1 MSNQPTHDE
10 AEMTFGEHLDE
21 VRKILVRVAIVF
33 TLLFIVLFAL
43 KGIVL
48 DIVFAPIR
56 ETFPTNR
63 AFAWVAH
70 LLGSDTLSI
79 HPETVELFNNKMA
92 GQFMLHI
99 KSSIVGAFIVAFP
112 YLIWELWLF
121 VKPAL
126 PPHQR
131 KRSIRYVLETPV
143 WFVLGLLFGYY
154 IISPLAINFLG
165 NYQVSDQIS
174 NIIDVSS
181 FMTTVL
187 SVSFAAALAFQLPLL
202 IRLLATIGIVSSK
215 GMRQYRKIA
224 AVALLVFA
232 AIITPPDVIS
242 QCLIFVPCYILY
254 EYGIGIAERIERRRA
269 KDEAEYQ
276 AKLEAEKAAAAE
288 KEREEQEAAE
298 KEAAEKRAAEE
309 KAQQERAAEEQ
320 VAESQQE
327 KAEPTTEEAQAEPKV
342 ESEPEAEAATQEQ
355 SEEHSEDDSTDEP
368 TDDADNTPDEPA
380 EPKQPAKAGE
390 QTDEAPNN
398 PNPGDYEVMDEHEV
412 TFGVSEST
420 EEELEIMR
428 RFMTP
433 EK

>member
-21 VRKILVRVAIVF
+21 VRKILVRVAIIF
-33 TLLFIVLFAL
+33 TLLFIVLFSL

-63 AFAWVAH
+63 FFAWLAELV
-70 LLGSDTLSI
+70 GSEALDI
-79 HPETVELFNNKMA
+79 NPENVELFNNKMA
-92 GQFMLHI
+92 GQFLLHI

-131 KRSIRYVLETPV
+131 KRSIRYVLETPI
-143 WFVLGLLFGYY
+143 WFVMGLLFGYY

-181 FMTTVL
+181 FMTTVI
-187 SVSFAAALAFQLPLL
+187 SVSFAAAVAFQLPLL
-202 IRLLATIGIVSSK
+202 IRLLATMGIVSSN
-215 GMRQYRKIA
+215 GMRQYRKVA

-232 AIITPPDVIS
+232 AIITPPDIIS

-254 EYGIGIAERIERRRA
+254 EYGIGIAERIEKRRA

-276 AKLEAEKAAAAE
+276 AKVEAEKAAAR
-288 KEREEQEAAE
+288 EREEQEAKLKAE
-298 KEAAEKRAAEE
+298 QEAKQKEEEQARQKQEAEQKAAEKSDEE
-309 KAQQERAAEEQ
+309 DNTEDDPA
-320 VAESQQE
+320 
-327 KAEPTTEEAQAEPKV
+327 PT
-342 ESEPEAEAATQEQ
+342 EPEE
-355 SEEHSEDDSTDEP
+355 ST
-368 TDDADNTPDEPA
+368 DEPA
-380 EPKQPAKAGE
+380 EPSEETTADETEAGEDKPETKAEQSAPKSGE
-390 QTDEAPNN
+390 QTDENPDN
-398 PNPGDYEVMDEHEV
+398 PNPGDYLVEEEHEMS
-412 TFGVSEST
+412 FGVSESSD
-420 EEELEIMR
+420 EELEIMR
-428 RFMTP
+428 RFMP
-433 EK
+433 KAEE